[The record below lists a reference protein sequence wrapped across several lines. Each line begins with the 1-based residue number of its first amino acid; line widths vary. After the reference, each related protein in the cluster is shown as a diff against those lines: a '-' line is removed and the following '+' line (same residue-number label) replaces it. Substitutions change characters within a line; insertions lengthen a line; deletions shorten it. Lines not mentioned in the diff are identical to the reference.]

1 MVTDG
6 IPPVVT
12 TVLAGDG
19 PAIHLMTH
27 DAGALPALT
36 LCRQPVNGRVRAR
49 SYHRL
54 GCVLCATEALA
65 QGVTAVPDS
74 NHAILNLPRFLAA
87 RRTPSLG
94 VPAQRVPV
102 EADPLA

>member
-6 IPPVVT
+6 APPVVT

-19 PAIHLMTH
+19 QAIHLMTS
-27 DAGALPALT
+27 DGGSLPALT

-54 GCVLCATEALA
+54 GCVLCAAEALA
-65 QGVTAVPDS
+65 QGVTAVPDA

-87 RRTPSLG
+87 RRPPSLV
-94 VPAQRVPV
+94 VPAQRVPI
-102 EADPLA
+102 EADPLS